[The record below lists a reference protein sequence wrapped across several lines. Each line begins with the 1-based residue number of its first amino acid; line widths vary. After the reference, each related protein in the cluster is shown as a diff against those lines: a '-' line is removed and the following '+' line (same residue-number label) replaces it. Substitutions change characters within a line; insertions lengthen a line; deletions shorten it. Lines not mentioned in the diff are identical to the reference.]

1 MGVLKNFTF
10 NRLVKWIFLWM
21 ARSFPIPGNKRY
33 ILLRCAG
40 VKFKSRH
47 PKKVAIYENVLFDT
61 VAPHLITIGDNVGI
75 TAGCK
80 ILTHY
85 IDPSQP
91 GNKFRF
97 GNVLIDDGAFLGV
110 NVVVCNSVTIG
121 KGAIVGAGSVVTKDI
136 PPGQVWA
143 GVPARYIKDRQA

>member
-1 MGVLKNFTF
+1 MLKYFTF
-10 NRLVKWIFLWM
+10 NRFVKWIFLWI

-33 ILLRCAG
+33 IFLKMGG

-75 TAGCK
+75 TTGCK
-80 ILTHY
+80 ILTHF
-85 IDPSQP
+85 IDPSQS

-97 GNVLIDDGAFLGV
+97 GNVVIDNGAFLGV
-110 NVVVCNSVTIG
+110 NTIICNSVTIG
-121 KGAIVGAGSVVTKDI
+121 KGSIVGAGSVVTKDI

-143 GVPARYIKDRQA
+143 GVPARYIKDRQT